1 MEDESELVLTGDDVD
16 EGQALKQER
25 ESRGINDNIQSPI
38 QYFLFIMDKK
48 YCIGL

>member
-1 MEDESELVLTGDDVD
+1 MEDESQSVLKGDDVG

-25 ESRGINDNIQSPI
+25 ESRGINDDIRSPI
-38 QYFLFIMDKK
+38 QYFLFIMHKK